1 MSRVR
6 FLSSCPACRNSNT
19 YNWQHYGC
27 GGHFFLTNQARLICE
42 NGDADDFIFRM
53 KFDCRINGRHE
64 LGYEFGCPQGFLA
77 CLSNL
82 GKLQNPPRNFVIE
95 VTQVLMQHQNEFS
108 NGYREDNYY

>member
-53 KFDCRINGRHE
+53 KFD
-64 LGYEFGCPQGFLA
+64 FGCLQGYLA